1 MNNFNQYLKNMCIK
15 KNNRLCIGLD
25 VDNEK
30 LSNNSLSYMK
40 GFIIDVIN
48 STIDL
53 CPVYKINFAFY
64 ERHGS
69 KGVEILECISDE
81 INGKAVTIADAKR
94 GDIGNSSKYYA
105 DAIFNH
111 YNF

>member
-48 STIDL
+48 R
-53 CPVYKINFAFY
+53 NFHYF
-64 ERHGS
+64 E
-69 KGVEILECISDE
+69 
-81 INGKAVTIADAKR
+81 NGYHVSYT
-94 GDIGNSSKYYA
+94 
-105 DAIFNH
+105 
-111 YNF
+111 